1 MADLILNIP
10 TGEVALTAATAKTVF
25 SMTAP
30 ANQRLKLKGI
40 ELFFKGTSATDTP
53 VKCELSLVTTEGAA
67 IATTATPAKND
78 NDMAET
84 AQGVYKTNY
93 TSEPSTYGANLRT
106 WEVHPQTGLVL
117 YFPLHDEPRL
127 KGGTEMAL
135 RLTAAQAQTVSVNA
149 IVEE

>member
-10 TGEVALTAATAKTVF
+10 TGEVSLTAATAKTVF

-53 VKCELSLVTTEGAA
+53 VKCELSLVTSDAGT
-67 IATTATPAKND
+67 ATTATPSKND

-135 RLTAAQAQTVSVNA
+135 RLTAAQAQTVSANA
-149 IVEE
+149 VVEE

>member
-10 TGEVALTAATAKTVF
+10 TGEVSLSAATAKTVF

-30 ANQRLKLKGI
+30 ANQRLKLKGV
-40 ELFFKGTSATDTP
+40 ELFFKGVSATDTP
-53 VKCELSLVTTEGAA
+53 VKCELSLVTTDGGT
-67 IATTATPAKND
+67 ATTATPAKND

-93 TSEPSTYGANLRT
+93 SLEPSAYGANLRT

-117 YFPLHDEPRL
+117 YFPTHDEPRL

-135 RLTAAQAQTVSVNA
+135 RLTAAQSQTVSVNA